1 MKTLKKLSQKE
12 MESTKGGF
20 VFVVAMVCLAIQVVE
35 VGVFIYMVSQ

>member
-12 MESTKGGF
+12 MKSTKGGF